1 MIGLTMETKRT
12 TMTKCMNTLTI
23 LGLQTGLPRTLGTP
37 GAADPMDR
45 EWTTGFCK
53 ESVAGAW
60 QVHALGIEGDG
71 QADLVNHGGPDK
83 AINGYPSEHY
93 AAWEEELGITLQAG
107 AFGENF
113 TTTGMTEEE
122 VCVGDV
128 FQCGELCLEVS
139 QPRQPCWKLARRWRI
154 KDLAAR
160 VERTGRTG
168 WYFRVLNGG
177 VVQAGMV
184 LTLVKRPAPQW
195 SIAAANE
202 IMHHRKQDAD
212 AALAL
217 AGCPG
222 LSASWQRSLTRRVF
236 GDAGDTSAR
245 LDGPR

>member
-1 MIGLTMETKRT
+1 MS
-12 TMTKCMNTLTI
+12 TLTI
-23 LGLQTGLPRTLGTP
+23 IGLQTGQPRTLGTP

-45 EWTTGFCK
+45 EWTTGFFK
-53 ESVAGAW
+53 EPVSGVR
-60 QVHALGIEGDG
+60 QVRALGIEGDG

-83 AINGYPSEHY
+83 AINVYPSEHY
-93 AAWEEELGITLQAG
+93 SVWEEELGLTLPSG

-113 TTTGMTEEE
+113 TTTGMTEADI
-122 VCVGDV
+122 CISDV
-128 FQCGELCLEVS
+128 FAADGLVLQTS
-139 QPRQPCWKLARRWRI
+139 QPRQPCWKLSRRWRI

-177 VVQAGMV
+177 TVQTGTV

-195 SIAAANE
+195 VIATANE
-202 IMHHRKQDAD
+202 IMHHRKEDAEV
-212 AALAL
+212 ALAL

-222 LSASWQRSLTRRVF
+222 LSASWQRSLTRRAF
-236 GDAGDTSAR
+236 GEAGETSLR

>member
-1 MIGLTMETKRT
+1 MS
-12 TMTKCMNTLTI
+12 TLII

-37 GAADPMDR
+37 GAAEPMDR
-45 EWTTGFCK
+45 EWTTGFFK
-53 ESVAGAW
+53 EPVSGLR
-60 QVHALGIEGDG
+60 QVRALGIDGDG

-83 AINGYPSEHY
+83 AINAYPSEHY
-93 AAWEEELGITLQAG
+93 AAWGEELGLKLQAG

-113 TTTGMTEEE
+113 TTAGMTEQE

-128 FQCGELCLEVS
+128 FQCGVLCLQVS

-168 WYFRVLNGG
+168 WYFRTLNEGP
-177 VVQAGMV
+177 VQAGMV

-195 SIAAANE
+195 SIATANE
-202 IMHHRKQDAD
+202 VMHHRGEDKE

-222 LSASWQRSLTRRVF
+222 LSASWQQSLGRLAK
-236 GDAGDTSAR
+236 GEALDASPR
-245 LDGPR
+245 LMGPQPPASIT